1 MNPYK
6 ETLRKFFSEYVRT
19 LRKCRGLTQEEMA
32 EKLRISGRAY
42 SDLER
47 GIYCFST
54 VALVFLLLM
63 LEEGEIKEL
72 LSSLPGR
79 DRKSRGQRGGVVI
92 HGNGG
97 HIQAFALAWTICGKH
112 SLFSRFVCGLSDDTA
127 ASPDTVCRMVAVPGG
142 CRTLSHLHFR
152 RRAQRLLCGGPGMGN
167 RKRSPDIHREV
178 SLEAGAS
185 SFGVYCHSCRLH
197 QERRCSVS
205 LYAVPCA

>member
-6 ETLRKFFSEYVRT
+6 EILRKFFSEYVGA
-19 LRKCRGLTQEEMA
+19 LRKRRGLTQEQMA
-32 EKLRISGRAY
+32 EKLRITGRAY

-47 GIYCFST
+47 GHI
-54 VALVFLLLM
+54 LLFHCCT
-63 LEEGEIKEL
+63 GVPAAHAGGRGDKGTFIFP
-72 LSSLPGR
+72 SGR
-79 DRKSRGQRGGVVI
+79 DRKSRGQRGGVGI
-92 HGNGG
+92 HGNGR
-97 HIQAFALAWTICGKH
+97 HIRAFALSWTICGKH

-127 ASPDTVCRMVAVPGG
+127 ASPDAVCRMVAVPGG

-152 RRAQRLLCGGPGMGN
+152 RRAQRLLCGGPGVGN
-167 RKRSPDIHREV
+167 GKRGAEIHHEV

-185 SFGVYCHSCRLH
+185 SFGIYCYSCRLH